1 VGVIFSH
8 RSPCLILLLLLRPPL
23 PFFYSR
29 VLIATDVWASG
40 VDVPQASLVINY
52 DVPSCVFFLCSR
64 AAEVL
69 NLGHDLLHRNRESYV
84 HRICLLDQFGKK
96 GVAISVSVCPFIVHS
111 YVWAVLS
118 FHIPSLLSSHS
129 VTTLPPRLHLAY

>member
-1 VGVIFSH
+1 M
-8 RSPCLILLLLLRPPL
+8 LLLLRPPL